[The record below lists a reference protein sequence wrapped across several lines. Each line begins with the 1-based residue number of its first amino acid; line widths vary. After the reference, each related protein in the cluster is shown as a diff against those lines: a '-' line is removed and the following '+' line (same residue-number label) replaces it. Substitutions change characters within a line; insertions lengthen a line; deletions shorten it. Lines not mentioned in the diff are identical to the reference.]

1 MVETMD
7 RLKEIVN
14 EELFD
19 WIRDIRRK
27 IHQWPEKAFEEY
39 KTAELISKHLEEL
52 EIDHK
57 TGIAKTGVV
66 GKILVDEKAPT
77 VALRADMDALS
88 IMENTGLSFSS
99 KVPGVMHACG
109 HDGHVAILLGAAKL
123 LRKNPPRG
131 NVVFIFQP
139 GEEGRG
145 GAMPMIKEGILEDVD
160 IIFGGHIE
168 RYYQVGEIAIK
179 RGVHTSY
186 SDSFEIEIT
195 GKGGHAARP
204 HEAIDAV
211 IIASQLVI
219 NLQTIISRELD
230 PLHPSVIT
238 IGVLKAGTV
247 YNAIAEK
254 AILKGTIRTT
264 EVSLRSLIIGKIR
277 GVASSLATLH
287 GATIDV
293 KIQPGYPPVINH
305 EREYEFARDIAEK
318 LLGKEKV
325 FSLSFPS
332 LGGEDFGYY
341 TQKIPGC
348 FVRLGAAKKGFE
360 QIASHSP
367 RFDFDEGVLRVGA
380 AYMSELAR
388 YAIERLVNS

>member
-1 MVETMD
+1 MENRDKV
-7 RLKEIVN
+7 KEIAN
-14 EELFD
+14 DEFFE
-19 WIRDIRRK
+19 WITDIRRK
-27 IHQWPEKAFEEY
+27 IHQWPEKAFEEF
-39 KTAELISKHLEEL
+39 KTAELISKHLKEL
-52 EIDHK
+52 GIDHK

-66 GKILVDEKAPT
+66 GRLFIDKKAPT

-88 IMENTGLSFSS
+88 IMENTGLPFSS
-99 KVPGVMHACG
+99 KVPGIMHACG

-123 LRKNPPRG
+123 LKNNPPRG

-139 GEEGRG
+139 GEEGEG
-145 GAMPMIKEGILEDVD
+145 GATPMIEEGVLEGVD

-179 RGVHTSY
+179 KGVHTSY

-254 AILKGTIRTT
+254 AILQGTVRTT
-264 EVSLRSLIIGKIR
+264 EVSLRSQIIGKIR
-277 GVASSLATLH
+277 GVASSLSTLY
-287 GATIDV
+287 GATIEV
-293 KIQPGYPPVINH
+293 RIHPGYPPVINH
-305 EREYEFARDIAEK
+305 EREYEITKEVAEQ
-318 LLGKEKV
+318 LLGKQKV

-348 FVRLGAAKKGFE
+348 FVRFGAAKKGFE

-380 AYMSELAR
+380 AYMYELAR
-388 YAIERLVNS
+388 YAIEKIKNS